1 MARTPAKKPH
11 KKPRPKN
18 AKPAATAADEQAH
31 PEEERPSGK
40 ATGYAVGDLVSHTM
54 FGDGTV
60 AAVEAD
66 KLTIKFKDGRVK
78 QIVDSY
84 VKRRLR

>member
-1 MARTPAKKPH
+1 MPRTTAKKPL

-18 AKPAATAADEQAH
+18 ARPAATAADEQVH

-40 ATGYAVGDLVSHTM
+40 ATGYVVGDLVSHPM

-66 KLTIKFKDGRVK
+66 KLTIEFKDGRVK
-78 QIVDSY
+78 RIVDSY